1 MKKLFTL
8 LSILI
13 MFAASSFAKRLPP
26 PEVAPLT
33 KGNLVY
39 RSAVNVSDDGKW
51 FFGIVVIE
59 SAEEPKN
66 FRPVPIYAIKLDKN
80 LEKDVQWKFIK
91 SMEFKDEE
99 TITIV
104 NERNNTFELNINTL
118 EVKCVNVKNNVFRC
132 DFRAK
137 ERYKCISGDIN
148 KMFKT
153 LINSKKS
160 QAESK

>member
-8 LSILI
+8 LSIFI
-13 MFAASSFAKRLPP
+13 MFATSSFAKRLPP
-26 PEVAPLT
+26 PEVATLT

-132 DFRAK
+132 NFRAK

>member
-8 LSILI
+8 LSILL

-26 PEVAPLT
+26 PEVAMLT
-33 KGNLVY
+33 KENLVY
-39 RSAVNVSDDGKW
+39 RSAVNVSDNGKW

-66 FRPVPIYAIKLDKN
+66 SRSVPIYAIEMDKY

-91 SMEFKDEE
+91 SMEFRDEN
-99 TITIV
+99 TITII
-104 NERNNTFELNINTL
+104 NERNHTFELNINTL

-132 DFRAK
+132 NFRAK

-148 KMFKT
+148 KIFKMVINT
-153 LINSKKS
+153 ENSK
-160 QAESK
+160 AESK

>member
-1 MKKLFTL
+1 
-8 LSILI
+8 
-13 MFAASSFAKRLPP
+13 MFAALSFAKRLPP

-104 NERNNTFELNINTL
+104 NERNHTFELNINTL

-132 DFRAK
+132 NFRAK

-153 LINSKKS
+153 LINSKNS
-160 QAESK
+160 QAESE

>member
-13 MFAASSFAKRLPP
+13 MFAALSFAKRLPP

-104 NERNNTFELNINTL
+104 NERNHTFELNINTL

-132 DFRAK
+132 NFRAK

-153 LINSKKS
+153 LINSKNS

>member
-13 MFAASSFAKRLPP
+13 MFAALSFAKRLPP
-26 PEVAPLT
+26 SEVATLT

-66 FRPVPIYAIKLDKN
+66 FRPVPIYAIKMDKN

-132 DFRAK
+132 NFRAK

-148 KMFKT
+148 KKFKT